1 MEVWADGGSGGTQRC
16 PGQTSHFRW
25 LWPTPTC
32 TCQVFSVHDLCVLR
46 DEGGLADVFAARV
59 TSRKVTVALD
69 AYYAGAT

>member
-1 MEVWADGGSGGTQRC
+1 MEVWADGGSGSTQRC
-16 PGQTSHFRW
+16 PGHTTHLRW
-25 LWPTPTC
+25 LSSIW